1 MASWTAFATLA
12 PAASCEG
19 MRGKGVR
26 GRGFYKWV
34 APYLSP
40 LRSLLRE
47 RPFVGLL
54 FGLRSGHSI
63 PFLNSPDQLILL
75 AGDSFSV
82 IVGEFSPALA
92 GRAGEPLP
100 LAFDLVPIHVLSFT
114 FRFPGVTHTGARLP
128 PYEFEKFMRRR
139 WGEPDPSG
147 LFARRNVHSRR
158 QILHL
163 RALSCGLSP
172 RRGGLRGLARLVH
185 RHKPRHF
192 HKEEHYVAKN
202 TSVIGIYED
211 RTTVS
216 DVIDVLH
223 KAGYR
228 AADISVLSSENQGS
242 KDFAHEKH
250 TKAPA
255 GAGIGAAVGAV
266 VGAALAWFVSN
277 QTVTITGLGP
287 LVAAGPLLAA
297 LAGAGAGGAL
307 GWIVGLLAGL
317 RLTEYVAKR
326 YAGRIRRGGIL
337 LSVHCDSP
345 EWCDRAKKTLKDT
358 GARDISSASEAAADY
373 GTTDKP
379 MERPPRLITNRG
391 EAPAQQP
398 TEYVVHE
405 TKQ

>member
-1 MASWTAFATLA
+1 M
-12 PAASCEG
+12 
-19 MRGKGVR
+19 
-26 GRGFYKWV
+26 
-34 APYLSP
+34 
-40 LRSLLRE
+40 
-47 RPFVGLL
+47 
-54 FGLRSGHSI
+54 
-63 PFLNSPDQLILL
+63 
-75 AGDSFSV
+75 
-82 IVGEFSPALA
+82 
-92 GRAGEPLP
+92 
-100 LAFDLVPIHVLSFT
+100 
-114 FRFPGVTHTGARLP
+114 
-128 PYEFEKFMRRR
+128 
-139 WGEPDPSG
+139 
-147 LFARRNVHSRR
+147 
-158 QILHL
+158 
-163 RALSCGLSP
+163 
-172 RRGGLRGLARLVH
+172 
-185 RHKPRHF
+185 
-192 HKEEHYVAKN
+192 AKN

-223 KAGYR
+223 KTGYR

-250 TKAPA
+250 TKGLA

-326 YAGRIRRGGIL
+326 YAGRIRRGGVL

-345 EWCDRAKKTLKDT
+345 EWCERAKRTLKDT
-358 GARDISSASEAAADY
+358 GARDISSAAEAAADY

-379 MERPPRLITNRG
+379 TERPPAAVTNRG
-391 EAPAQQP
+391 GAPVQQT

-405 TKQ
+405 TKK

>member
-1 MASWTAFATLA
+1 M
-12 PAASCEG
+12 
-19 MRGKGVR
+19 
-26 GRGFYKWV
+26 
-34 APYLSP
+34 
-40 LRSLLRE
+40 
-47 RPFVGLL
+47 
-54 FGLRSGHSI
+54 
-63 PFLNSPDQLILL
+63 
-75 AGDSFSV
+75 
-82 IVGEFSPALA
+82 
-92 GRAGEPLP
+92 
-100 LAFDLVPIHVLSFT
+100 
-114 FRFPGVTHTGARLP
+114 
-128 PYEFEKFMRRR
+128 
-139 WGEPDPSG
+139 
-147 LFARRNVHSRR
+147 
-158 QILHL
+158 
-163 RALSCGLSP
+163 
-172 RRGGLRGLARLVH
+172 
-185 RHKPRHF
+185 
-192 HKEEHYVAKN
+192 AKN

-216 DVIDVLH
+216 DVIGVLQ

-228 AADISVLSSENQGS
+228 ATDISVLSSENQGS

-250 TKAPA
+250 TKAAA

-326 YAGRIRRGGIL
+326 YAGRIRRGGVL

-345 EWCDRAKKTLKDT
+345 EWCERAKKTLKDT
-358 GARDISSASEAAADY
+358 GARDISSTAEAAADY

-379 MERPPRLITNRG
+379 TERPPAAVTNRG
-391 EAPAQQP
+391 EAPAPQT

-405 TKQ
+405 IKK